1 MILSGSETTYFTP
14 KIIGANLQTMGTD
27 LNTIRTDRV
36 AIVGLNE
43 LYYVI
48 QNPNTSGPILPIS
61 TSIHVFSLE
70 D

>member
-27 LNTIRTDRV
+27 LNAIRTDRV

-61 TSIHVFSLE
+61 ASIHVFSLE